1 MKKGLILYY
10 IGVFVF
16 FTILIFSVRHI
27 VNTTRTFVSFET
39 GFNPVMIRW
48 DIDKNDSTLRI
59 KEPIFLRKDYHL
71 IKYDNKFLIKNDSI
85 LFAELENDSIPDKGN
100 LLNIKPPYYIWKEAN
115 NDTLKVFKHGVTLKF
130 TSNLK

>member
-16 FTILIFSVRHI
+16 FTVLIFSVRYV
-27 VNTTRTFVSFET
+27 VNTTRMFVSFET
-39 GFNPVMIRW
+39 GFNPVLIKW
-48 DIDKNDSTLRI
+48 DIDKSDSTLRI
-59 KEPIFLRKDYHL
+59 KEPIFLRKDYQL
-71 IKYDNKFLIKNDSI
+71 IKYDDNSFIQNDSV
-85 LFAELENDSIPDKGN
+85 LFADLESDSIPNKGN
-100 LLNIKPPYYIWKEAN
+100 LLNIQPPYYIWKEAN